1 MQFYNKTFENVYL
14 KLITESAEEGVQFKY
29 ICKDC
34 NTGFTDEDGFAEGD
48 ACPCKDCEGTL
59 QEFTVDGLD
68 AQPTAYE
75 ADKNEEAEDTDECD
89 MQDDDLQD
97 DDLCDMQDDEFEDD
111 QDEDLQDEQLQDED
125 LQDDDLC
132 DMQDEDLQDEQLQDE
147 DLQDDDLCDMQ
158 DEDADDEAAD
168 EQDEEGQDDEES
180 SDDEQP
186 EVKLV
191 SFTTEDANL
200 IELLNQVQNGEIKL
214 VAVPVDFAFD
224 EEEMN
229 ENPAITM
236 DTVANFAIEDMDDEQ
251 EEQTEEGQEDGEE
264 TDEGE
269 AAEEQQEIAKESKK
283 KDCCCSAKP
292 AKPTKYGIY

>member
-48 ACPCKDCEGTL
+48 ACPCEDCEGTL

-68 AQPTAYE
+68 AQPTAYNADENAE
-75 ADKNEEAEDTDECD
+75 AEDSEDTDECD
-89 MQDDDLQD
+89 MQD

-111 QDEDLQDEQLQDED
+111 QDEDFQDDD
-125 LQDDDLC
+125 LQDDDLQ
-132 DMQDEDLQDEQLQDE
+132 DDDLEDFQDEDDQDE

-168 EQDEEGQDDEES
+168 EQGEDDAEDEGEAEDG
-180 SDDEQP
+180 EQP

-191 SFTTEDANL
+191 SFTTEDEAL

-214 VAVPVDFAFD
+214 VAVPVDFEFD

-236 DTVANFAIEDMDDEQ
+236 DTVANFAIDDMDDEQ
-251 EEQTEEGQEDGEE
+251 EEQSEEDDQDDAEQSDEESEESEESED
-264 TDEGE
+264 
-269 AAEEQQEIAKESKK
+269 QEIAKESKK
-283 KDCCCSAKP
+283 KDCCCGAKT